1 MASSSK
7 GDVEVAD
14 IAVVGLAC
22 RFPGGASNS
31 TKFWDLLY
39 ERKSAYSEVPQSRY
53 NAKAFHHRG
62 GDKLNTLSC
71 TGGHFLD
78 QDVSSFD
85 APFFNVT
92 AHEAK
97 AMDPTARMLLE
108 VTYEA
113 LENAGL
119 PIENLTG
126 SDTSCYVGCFTRDYH
141 EMLMRDAE
149 TSPMY
154 AGTGTGFS
162 LLSNRVSWFYDFRG
176 PSMTLDTACSSSLVG
191 LHLACQGLRAGE
203 SKVAVVSG
211 ANLILSPELAMFLS
225 NLHMLSKEGLSRSFA
240 EGVSGYGRGEG
251 IATVILKP
259 LADALR
265 DGDSIRAVIRGTGIN
280 QDGHTTGITLPNS
293 DAQASLIQST
303 YRSAGLDFSQ
313 TSYFEAHGTGTAVGD
328 PLELSAVAK
337 TLAKGRPPG
346 SELLVGSVK
355 SNIGHLEGAAG
366 LAGFIKCVLMLET
379 GIILPNIHFDKPNRR
394 IPFDNWKIRVP
405 TSAIPWPSNGLRRVS
420 VNSFGYGGT
429 NAHAILDDAGH
440 YLTELG
446 VRVDHIRNALIQTH
460 GKAVHKQRLFIFSA
474 RDDAAL
480 DRMRTQ
486 YLKHLESVNSKATLK
501 EAAEETA
508 YMDSLSFTLSKRRSQ
523 FNWKACVVASTLE
536 GLKKSLSVSKFASTR
551 SSTTPRIAF
560 VFTGQGAQ
568 WARMGVELLQYSVF
582 RASVLAAD
590 RYLKGTLGCEWSAT
604 EELERDAGATKIQL
618 ARFSQPVC
626 TILQVA
632 LVDLLT
638 SWNIKPVGVVG
649 HSSGEIGAAYS
660 FGAISREDAWKI
672 SYWRGKL
679 CSELAT
685 EAPELKGA
693 MMAVGLS
700 SSDAEKYFAT
710 ITKGKLVVACV
721 NSPTSV
727 TISGDEA
734 AIDELLQNLNF
745 DGIFCRKL
753 KVENAYHSHHMLSI
767 ADKYR
772 ERISDISTRSLPS
785 EGNMR
790 MASSVTGTLATYA
803 DLGPDYWVRNLVSPV
818 LFSDAVQAL
827 SKDTTQRRRR
837 AARTTEVTFDILL
850 EVGPHAALKGP
861 LRQIMQHQE
870 IKNIPYESVLMRGEA
885 ATKAAIMAAGALY
898 IRGVPISISDV
909 NDLQTQPKAL
919 LDLPSYP
926 WNHSL
931 KYWSES
937 RLSKNYR
944 FREHGR
950 HDLVGALTPTSSKL
964 EPRWRHFLRST
975 ENPWIRDHIVQSSI
989 LYPAAGILAMPL
1001 EAIQQ
1006 IADKEKQIESIQ
1018 LRDVHITKAM
1028 VVPDDQMGVECFLQL
1043 QPQRTGSSGPSGA
1056 WWDFS
1061 VSSCHEDQDVEE
1073 NAFGSIKIKYKFDES
1088 GPWTTGK
1095 SLLHAAIKSEY
1106 EDSKRL
1112 CTRKIDPKDF
1122 YKRTEEAGLA
1132 YGPCFQG
1139 LTDISSGHG
1148 RACCTIAIPDTK
1160 SVMPSNIES
1169 GHLIHPTTL
1178 DIIFHSLFVGLGAE
1192 ELEFQDAAVPISF
1205 DSLTLSMDLPSGA
1218 GAQFNGFCRTTR
1230 AGLREVVADV
1240 YMSDASWAEPK
1251 VQIKGIRCK
1260 ELPRTNLSSLSDG
1273 AAKAPFG
1280 TLLWKPD
1287 ITLLDHTALEEYITA
1302 SSTANSAV
1310 KGTGSRIPEV
1320 FSDRTH
1326 PTKIPDRHNQICEI
1340 INLAAHKNPDLSI
1353 LQIGAPETDLPLSVL
1368 SMLQK
1373 SATATPRFSS
1383 YTLADADNSKLEAA
1397 EVVLQDWKPLMT
1409 FKTLS
1414 PNFDLQG
1421 FEPQETTFNFIIL
1434 SAVSLDDANREALFR
1449 NVQGLLSETG
1459 YLLVLNATSA
1469 GVLPSWNATETKL
1482 KLHPLCLYTEDSSK
1496 EATQNALFL
1505 ATNPTTEQRDGDP
1518 IYVLQA
1524 KSKTARAAQ
1533 ICDAVVDGLTS
1544 KGLEAQFVEWTSSLA
1559 DMKGKRLVSLLQL
1572 EEPLRA
1578 DISAEDYDILKSV
1591 VLQNPQLLWV
1601 SIGEDPVMDASLG
1614 YLRVLKNENL
1624 NLDIRYLRLENKT
1637 DRSPDALAKA
1647 IAKIATVPNGDREF
1661 VEMDGHLCIN
1671 RWVPDEGMSRMILS
1685 DQTAGSPEYMA
1696 MGETKTGLELNHG
1709 SLDQPD
1715 TFFFTTDTNASS
1727 ELAANEVA
1735 VEVKAVA
1742 IKDKDAMSVK
1752 EFSGIV
1758 ESVGKGCSNLKTG
1771 DRVCAAGIGS
1781 YRTVFKTSECLCQH
1795 IPKKV
1800 TFEEAASWPLTYGAA
1815 YLGLI
1820 QTGRLQ
1826 PGQSVLIRAAASPLG
1841 QVAVKLAQA
1850 YGAIIFATVETDEQS
1865 SVIER
1870 SGVSRDHILYDGDQ
1884 ELAAAIATLFH
1895 GRGCDLILNNTTS
1908 KTGETWRRFWDS
1920 ISSFGILVNIQDAAA
1935 STDSSVTA
1943 LPSRGGAS
1951 FSTIDMDL
1959 IVRETPSRM
1968 SDILQGL
1975 STFLAKHD
1983 IKPIRPPS
1991 VFSADQVVD
2000 AFASLASQEHTSSAI
2015 LSFSQ
2020 QDRIPI
2026 SPGTLNP
2033 LSLDPNATYILA
2045 GGLGGLGRSLAR
2057 LLISNGARHLVFL
2070 SRSGPNSPNA
2080 QSMTTELTSLGA
2092 TSRIYACDVSDS
2104 AAVQAAIAQCSQHM
2118 PPIRGAIQSAAV
2130 LNDSIYDNMTHAL
2143 WRGAVGPKIQGSWN
2157 LHTHLPPDLDFFI
2170 MLSSISGVVG
2180 NRSQANY
2187 AAGNTFQ
2194 DALAH
2199 YRRQRGLAAVSID
2212 LGLMLGIGLIAERGG
2227 GTNLRRSEAVGLDE
2241 GEFHAIVTAAMKGG
2255 FGRSG
2260 MPTQLVT
2267 GLPTGG
2273 MLKRGGLEMPFY
2285 YDDPR
2290 FALLRKTGLRDV
2302 MGGEGDGDAGP
2313 EGDSLQV
2320 VLAQATSVQEA
2331 GRAISAALAARLA
2344 KGLQTAA
2351 ENIDVEKPLHSYGV
2365 DSLMAVETRT
2375 WIMREVKADV
2385 SLFDVLSGASIAA
2398 LAMKIAGLSKLV
2410 PDGLE

>member
-1 MASSSK
+1 MGSYSK
-7 GDVEVAD
+7 GDIDTSD

-53 NAKAFHHRG
+53 NAKAFHHPG

-71 TGGHFLD
+71 TGGHFLE
-78 QDVSSFD
+78 QDASAFD
-85 APFFNVT
+85 APFFNIT

-203 SKVAVVSG
+203 SKIAVVSG
-211 ANLILSPELAMFLS
+211 ANLILSPDLAMFLS
-225 NLHMLSKEGLSRSFA
+225 NLHMLSKEGLSKSFA
-240 EGVSGYGRGEG
+240 EGVTGYGRGEG

-265 DGDSIRAVIRGTGIN
+265 DGDSIRAVIRGSGIN

-293 DAQASLIQST
+293 DAQASLIRST

-337 TLAKGRPPG
+337 TLGKGRQPG
-346 SELLVGSVK
+346 NELLVGSVK

-394 IPFDNWKIRVP
+394 IPFENWKIRVP
-405 TSAIPWPSNGLRRVS
+405 TSAIPWPSDGLRRVS

-429 NAHAILDDAGH
+429 NAHVILDDAGH
-440 YLTELG
+440 HLAELG
-446 VRVDHIRNALIQTH
+446 IRVDHIRNALVQEY
-460 GKAVHKQRLFIFSA
+460 GKKVPKHRLFIFSA

-480 DRMRTQ
+480 DRMRMQ
-486 YLKHLESVNSKATLK
+486 YLHYLELIEFKNTLK
-501 EAAEETA
+501 DAATESA
-508 YMDSLSFTLSKRRSQ
+508 YMDSLSYTLSNRRSK
-523 FNWKACVVASTLE
+523 FDWKACVAASTVVD
-536 GLKKSLSVSKFASTR
+536 LKNALSASKFASTR

-568 WARMGVELLQYSVF
+568 WARMGIELLQYPVF

-590 RYLKGTLGCEWSAT
+590 RYLKGTLGSEWSAT
-604 EELERDAGATKIQL
+604 EELERDAGATNIQL
-618 ARFSQPVC
+618 ARFSQPIC

-632 LVDLLT
+632 LVDLFT

-700 SSDAEKYFAT
+700 SNDAEKYIAT
-710 ITKGKLVVACV
+710 VTKGKLVVACV
-721 NSPTSV
+721 NSPSSV

-734 AIDELLQNLNF
+734 AIDELLENLNS
-745 DGIFCRKL
+745 DGVFCRKL
-753 KVENAYHSHHMLSI
+753 KVENAYHSHHMGII
-767 ADKYR
+767 ADRYR
-772 ERISDISTRSLPS
+772 DRISDISSRTLPP

-818 LFSDAVQAL
+818 LFSDAVQTL

-861 LRQIMQHQE
+861 LRQIMQQQE

-885 ATKAAIMAAGALY
+885 ATKAAVAAAGALY
-898 IRGVPISISDV
+898 IRGVPVSISDV
-909 NDLQTQPKAL
+909 NDLQTEPKAL

-950 HDLVGALTPTSSKL
+950 HDLVGALTPTSSEL
-964 EPRWRHFLRST
+964 EPRWRHFLRPT
-975 ENPWIRDHIVQSSI
+975 ENPWIRDHVVQSSI

-1018 LRDVHITKAM
+1018 LRDVRITKAM
-1028 VVPDDQMGVECFLQL
+1028 VVPDDQLGVECFLQL
-1043 QPQRTGSSGPSGA
+1043 RHQRTGSSGASAG
-1056 WWDFS
+1056 WWEFS

-1073 NAFGSIKIKYKFDES
+1073 NAFGSIKVNYKSDES
-1088 GPWTTGK
+1088 GPWATGK
-1095 SLLHAAIKSEY
+1095 SLLHAALKDEY
-1106 EDSKRL
+1106 ESSKRL
-1112 CTRKIDPKDF
+1112 CTRKIAPENF

-1139 LTDISSGHG
+1139 LTNISSGNG

-1160 SVMPSNIES
+1160 GVMPSSIES

-1178 DIIFHSLFVGLGAE
+1178 DIIFHSLFAGLGAE
-1192 ELEFQDAAVPISF
+1192 ELEFQNAAVPISF

-1218 GAQFNGFCRTTR
+1218 GAQFKGFCQTTR
-1230 AGLREVVADV
+1230 AGPREVVADV
-1240 YMSDASWAEPK
+1240 YMSDATWDEPK

-1260 ELPRTNLSSLSDG
+1260 ELPRTDVSSLSDG

-1287 ITLLDHTALEEYITA
+1287 ITLLNPASLEEYITSGSIA
-1302 SSTANSAV
+1302 KPATN
-1310 KGTGSRIPEV
+1310 GTG
-1320 FSDRTH
+1320 
-1326 PTKIPDRHNQICEI
+1326 QGAI
-1340 INLAAHKNPDLSI
+1340 IYLAAHKNPDLSI
-1353 LQIGAPETDLPLSVL
+1353 LQIGATGTDLPASVL
-1368 SMLQK
+1368 STLQHTP
-1373 SATATPRFSS
+1373 TATPNFSN
-1383 YTLADADNSKLEAA
+1383 YTLADADKPKLEAA
-1397 EVVLQDWKPLMT
+1397 ESSLQDWGSLLA
-1409 FKTLS
+1409 FITLGS
-1414 PNFDLQG
+1414 AFDLQ
-1421 FEPQETTFNFIIL
+1421 ELQETSFDVIIVDTG
-1434 SAVSLDDANREALFR
+1434 SCDSTKREDLFR
-1449 NVQGLLSETG
+1449 NVQALLSETG
-1459 YLLVLNATSA
+1459 YLFVLNVRTDQYCR
-1469 GVLPSWNATETKL
+1469 SWNATETKL
-1482 KLHPLCLYTEDSSK
+1482 KLHPFE
-1496 EATQNALFL
+1496 EASQNALFL
-1505 ATNPTTEQRDGDP
+1505 ATNPTIEERDGDP
-1518 IYVLQA
+1518 IYVLQPHNT
-1524 KSKTARAAQ
+1524 TARAAE
-1533 ICDAVVDGLTS
+1533 ICDAVVSSLAS
-1544 KGLEAQFVEWTSSLA
+1544 KGLEARSVEWTQSLA
-1559 DMKGKRLVSLLQL
+1559 EMKGKRLVSLLEL
-1572 EEPLRA
+1572 EKPLLA
-1578 DISAEDYDILKSV
+1578 DISPEDYDILKSV

-1601 SIGEDPVMDASLG
+1601 SIGEDPVMDAALG
-1614 YLRVLKNENL
+1614 YLRALKNENL
-1624 NLDIRYLRLENKT
+1624 NLDVRYLHLEDKT
-1637 DRSPDALAKA
+1637 VRTPEDLAKT
-1647 IAKIATVPNGDREF
+1647 ITKIATVRNGDREF
-1661 VEMDGHLCIN
+1661 VEIDGRLCIN
-1671 RWVPDEGMSRMILS
+1671 RWVSDEGLSRMILN

-1696 MGETKTGLELNHG
+1696 IGEAQTGLELNAG
-1709 SLDQPD
+1709 SLDHLD
-1715 TFFFTTDTNASS
+1715 SFFFTIDTDSSS
-1727 ELAANEVA
+1727 ELAADEVA
-1735 VEVKAVA
+1735 IEVKAIA
-1742 IKDKDAMSVK
+1742 IKDRDATSVK
-1752 EFSGIV
+1752 EISGIV
-1758 ESVGKGCSNLKTG
+1758 KSVGNGGSNLKLG
-1771 DRVCAAGIGS
+1771 DRVCATGTGP
-1781 YRTVFKTSECLCQH
+1781 YRTIFKTKERLCQQ
-1795 IPKKV
+1795 IPDEV

-1826 PGQSVLIRAAASPLG
+1826 PGQSVLIRAAASPIG
-1841 QVAVKLAQA
+1841 QAAIRIAQA
-1850 YGAIIFATVETDEQS
+1850 YGATIFATVETNEES
-1865 SVIER
+1865 SLLKE
-1870 SGVSRDHILYDGDQ
+1870 SGIPQDHILNDGDQ
-1884 ELAAAIATLFH
+1884 QLAAAIATLSQ
-1895 GRGCDLILNNTTS
+1895 GGGCDVILNNSTS
-1908 KTGETWRRFWDS
+1908 KIGESWRRFWDS
-1920 ISSFGILVNIQDAAA
+1920 ISSFGILVNLQDAAA
-1935 STDSSVTA
+1935 SSDSSLAT
-1943 LPSRGGAS
+1943 LPSRRGAS

-1959 IVRETPSRM
+1959 IVRENPSLM
-1968 SDILQGL
+1968 ADIFQGL
-1975 STFLAKHD
+1975 SSFLAKHP
-1983 IKPIRPPS
+1983 IKPIGPPS
-1991 VFSADQVVD
+1991 VFSADKVVE
-2000 AFASLASQEHTSSAI
+2000 AFASLDNQGSAI
-2015 LSFSQ
+2015 LSFNQ
-2020 QDRIPI
+2020 QDQIPV
-2026 SPGTLNP
+2026 STGTLNP
-2033 LSLDPNATYILA
+2033 LCLDPNATYILV

-2057 LLISNGARHLVFL
+2057 LLIAKGARHLVFL
-2070 SRSGPNSPNA
+2070 SRSGPSSPNA
-2080 QSMTTELTSLGA
+2080 KSMTDELTSLGA

-2104 AAVQAAIAQCSQHM
+2104 TAVQAAIHQCSQDM

-2143 WRGAVGPKIQGSWN
+2143 WQGAVKPKIQGSWN
-2157 LHTHLPPDLDFFI
+2157 LHTALPKDLDFFV

-2199 YRRQRGLAAVSID
+2199 YRRKRGLRAVSID

-2227 GTNLRRSEAVGLDE
+2227 GTNLRKSEAVGLDE
-2241 GEFHAIVTAAMKGG
+2241 SEFHAIVTAAMKGG
-2255 FGRSG
+2255 FGRSQ

-2273 MLKRGGLEMPFY
+2273 ILKRSGLEMPFY
-2285 YDDPR
+2285 YEDPR
-2290 FALLRKTGLRDV
+2290 FSLLRKTGLQDV
-2302 MGGEGDGDAGP
+2302 ADEEGDGGAGA
-2313 EGDSLQV
+2313 EGDSLQAQ
-2320 VLAQATSVQEA
+2320 LTQATSIQEA